1 MGKARQIRSDIRVG
15 SLEERLGLDPGSI
28 RNPDGTDA
36 RSDKKLGTL
45 RKEFADAKGRVV
57 KTNPAI
63 SAHALAKAAKAVESL
78 NQPNA
83 TMRNGKRK

>member
-1 MGKARQIRSDIRVG
+1 MGKVRQVRSDIRVG
-15 SLEERLGLDPGSI
+15 TLEKRLGLESGSI

-45 RKEFADAKGRVV
+45 RKEFVEAKGKVI

-63 SAHALAKAAKAVESL
+63 SAKTLAKAVKAVESL
-78 NQPNA
+78 NKRNSMA
-83 TMRNGKRK
+83 NGKRK

>member
-1 MGKARQIRSDIRVG
+1 MGKTRQIRSDIRVG
-15 SLEERLGLDPGSI
+15 NLEKLLGLDPGSI

-45 RKEFADAKGRVV
+45 RREFTEAKGVRV

-63 SAHALAKAAKAVESL
+63 SAKTLSKAAKAVESL
-78 NQPNA
+78 NKGKTPA
-83 TMRNGKRK
+83 KNGKSK